1 VILWPGT
8 ITPGTVVNDIA
19 AHEDW
24 VPTLM
29 AAAGEPGIKEKL
41 LQGYPAGGMTYRVHL
56 DGYDWSP
63 YFKGETQ
70 QGPRKEF
77 LYWTDEGGLSAL
89 RYNKWK
95 LLFLVQRAHGFDV
108 WQEPFVQLR
117 VPMLVDLHADPFE
130 RAEYEAG
137 DYAHWRIDRLYLLV
151 PAQAFV
157 GQWLQSFKDFPPR
170 QKPASFNL
178 DQVIQQIS
186 RPQNGDN

>member
-77 LYWTDEGGLSAL
+77 LYWTDEGGLSPLCATTSGSSYSW
-89 RYNKWK
+89 YNVPTGSM
-95 LLFLVQRAHGFDV
+95 FGRSHSYN
-108 WQEPFVQLR
+108 FVC
-117 VPMLVDLHADPFE
+117 PC
-130 RAEYEAG
+130 
-137 DYAHWRIDRLYLLV
+137 
-151 PAQAFV
+151 
-157 GQWLQSFKDFPPR
+157 
-170 QKPASFNL
+170 
-178 DQVIQQIS
+178 
-186 RPQNGDN
+186 